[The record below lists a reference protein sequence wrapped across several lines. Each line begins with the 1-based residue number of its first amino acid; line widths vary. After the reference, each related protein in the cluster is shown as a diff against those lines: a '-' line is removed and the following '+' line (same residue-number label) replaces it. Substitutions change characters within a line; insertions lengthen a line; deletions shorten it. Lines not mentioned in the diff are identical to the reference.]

1 MAVMFAAA
9 LGLGLTSRLTDDQ
22 MTRWGWRVP
31 LLVGCMIIPLLFLL
45 RRSLKETPKFL
56 EHKRHPSPR
65 EILRTLAR
73 SWRLVVLGTLL
84 TIMNTVCFYMITAYT
99 PTFGG
104 AVLHL
109 AAKDNM
115 IVTLCV
121 GASNFFWLPIMGA
134 VSDRIGRRPLLGSS
148 VCWRC

>member
-1 MAVMFAAA
+1 M
-9 LGLGLTSRLTDDQ
+9 LS
-22 MTRWGWRVP
+22 
-31 LLVGCMIIPLLFLL
+31 
-45 RRSLKETPKFL
+45 
-56 EHKRHPSPR
+56 
-65 EILRTLAR
+65 
-73 SWRLVVLGTLL
+73 TLL

-109 AAKDNM
+109 AARGNM

-121 GASNFFWLPIMGA
+121 GASNFLWLPIMGA
-134 VSDRIGRRPLLGSS
+134 VSDRIGRRPMLALS